1 MNRPFSFRSELKESL
16 GAGPELVNA
25 LSLPVKIHWHRP
37 VQFPVEA
44 TRRTDRESV
53 AFTDGALRFHL
64 LRGDLN
70 RPARKPTVASRLPN
84 ILRTC
89 GLALALLPVAASAQS
104 LWRDEAS
111 KPMYADKRAASVG
124 DILTILVQE
133 STSSSKDNKT
143 ETAKKSGLDASLET
157 FFYSPAAS
165 GFLTKGGQMPAVKF
179 NSKSDFA
186 GGGAINNSEKLS
198 ARAAVTVMDVL
209 PNRNLV
215 VEGRRETQVSGE
227 KQTMVLRGVVRP
239 EDVLGNNTIYS
250 YNVADAT
257 IQIISKGTI
266 TDSQRKGWFH
276 KIWDKVA
283 PF

>member
-1 MNRPFSFRSELKESL
+1 MNKPFSFRSESPAAPGL
-16 GAGPELVNA
+16 
-25 LSLPVKIHWHRP
+25 LSTLPAPVSIRWHRP
-37 VQFPVEA
+37 VRFNVST
-44 TRRTDRESV
+44 TRRADRGGVSC
-53 AFTDGALRFHL
+53 ATGAL
-64 LRGDLN
+64 
-70 RPARKPTVASRLPN
+70 PALVLDESLSPQASKPAFGSRLPS
-84 ILRTC
+84 ILGAW
-89 GLALALLPVAASAQS
+89 GLVLALLPFAASAQS
-104 LWRDEAS
+104 LWRDEVS

-124 DILTILVQE
+124 DILTLLVQE
-133 STSSSKDNKT
+133 STSTTKDNKT

-165 GFLTKGGQMPAVKF
+165 GLLTKGGQMPALKF
-179 NSKSDFA
+179 NSKNDFA
-186 GGGAINNSEKLS
+186 GGGAINNSEKIS

-215 VEGRRETQVSGE
+215 IEGRRETSVSGE
-227 KQTMVLRGVVRP
+227 QQTMILRGVVRP
-239 EDVLGNNTIYS
+239 EDVQGNNTIFS

-266 TDSQRKGWFH
+266 TDSQRKGWFQ